1 MRVLTLVVRGVVAG
15 LLCCAAGAVGAA
27 DVDGEAGA
35 AGVAGAVG
43 AASAAAVAGI
53 AGGGGSLEGAAD
65 VVSGGRAA
73 GAGTAATGGALRA
86 RGLGV
91 PFEGTP
97 GPGNAITDVPGV
109 EVGQVTHVSGD
120 GPLKVG
126 TGPIR
131 TGVTVVLP
139 RGRASA
145 DSVYGGFFDLNGN
158 GELTGQAYLQDFGVA
173 IGPIGISNTNAI
185 GQVYAGIQQWTQDK
199 FGLAA
204 TPVVAETWDG
214 RLNDI
219 GGFHVQ
225 PADAITAIEA
235 ARTGP
240 VAEGNVGGGTGM
252 VCFGFKGGI
261 GTASRKVSIEGK
273 DYVVGVLVQCN
284 TGDRETLRIAGAPVG
299 PELAS
304 TWLPCYDPALS
315 APDKTP
321 KCKAEASGGGVRQS
335 AGKADA
341 AGEAARNLAGSSE
354 AAGGTAGNF
363 AGTADASE
371 GAARNS
377 VGNTDVAGGAAR
389 KSVGK
394 AGAEVAGN
402 IAGGHAP
409 PDVGSII
416 IVVATNAPLLPVQ
429 LNRIAR
435 RAALGM
441 GRLGSYAGNQ
451 SGDLMMSFTTA
462 SAAADDPDQQHPS
475 AITPLASDRLD
486 PLFKAVVEATEE
498 SVVNA
503 LVAAQTMTGADGYR
517 FYGLPHA
524 QLRAILKRYGR
535 LEGGHA
541 P

>member
-1 MRVLTLVVRGVVAG
+1 MRVLRLLAVGFVSCTALFSSVA
-15 LLCCAAGAVGAA
+15 CAAA
-27 DVDGEAGA
+27 DIPA
-35 AGVAGAVG
+35 
-43 AASAAAVAGI
+43 
-53 AGGGGSLEGAAD
+53 
-65 VVSGGRAA
+65 
-73 GAGTAATGGALRA
+73 RA
-86 RGLGV
+86 RGLGI

-97 GPGNAITDVPGV
+97 GPNNAITDVPDV
-109 EVGQVTHVSGD
+109 EVGQVTKVSGD

-158 GELTGQAYLQDFGVA
+158 GELTGQAYLQDFGVV

-185 GQVYAGIQQWTQDK
+185 GQVYAGIQKWTQDK
-199 FGLAA
+199 FGLAT

-225 PADAITAIEA
+225 PGDAIAAIEA
-235 ARTGP
+235 ARTGS

-261 GTASRKVSIEGK
+261 GTASRKVSVDGK

-299 PELAS
+299 PELS
-304 TWLPCYDPALS
+304 KGWLPCYDPALS
-315 APDKTP
+315 AADKLP
-321 KCKAEASGGGVRQS
+321 KCKAEGV
-335 AGKADA
+335 
-341 AGEAARNLAGSSE
+341 
-354 AAGGTAGNF
+354 
-363 AGTADASE
+363 
-371 GAARNS
+371 
-377 VGNTDVAGGAAR
+377 
-389 KSVGK
+389 
-394 AGAEVAGN
+394 
-402 IAGGHAP
+402 GGHPP

-429 LNRIAR
+429 LNRVAR

-441 GRLGSYAGNQ
+441 GRLGSYSGNQ
-451 SGDLMMSFTTA
+451 SGDLMVAFTTA
-462 SAAADDPDQQHPS
+462 SAAANDPDQTHPS
-475 AITPLASDRLD
+475 AVTPLASDNLD
-486 PLFKAVVEATEE
+486 PVFKAVVEATEE

-503 LVAAQTMTGADGYR
+503 LVAAQTMTGIDGYR
-517 FYGLPHA
+517 FYSLPHA
-524 QLRAILKRYGR
+524 QLRAILQRYGR
-535 LEGGHA
+535 LEGGHS